1 MPDKKFDRRRELAAR
16 YIETRE
22 RERERRWMRILFG
35 NNTRIQ
41 IVGGKKEREKG
52 ADTV

>member
-16 YIETRE
+16 ILRRE

>member
-16 YIETRE
+16 YIET